1 LNSATHFFPSRSLR
15 FTDTNFGIICNGYIH
30 LGLFGSATWKAE
42 EDPVRVREGGA
53 DELYAD
59 PHTVKEAQGDYGG
72 EEQGSGRGRNFCDGR
87 DTTKLR
93 VSPVLL
99 DTAIQGLTSLASQLV
114 VALNVRDHG
123 YALRLLGSI
132 WQITMKSIQQNGGV
146 KG

>member
-1 LNSATHFFPSRSLR
+1 
-15 FTDTNFGIICNGYIH
+15 
-30 LGLFGSATWKAE
+30 
-42 EDPVRVREGGA
+42 VREGGT

-59 PHTVKEAQGDYGG
+59 PQAVEEAHADYGG
-72 EEQGSGRGRNFCDGR
+72 EEQDSGGVRNFCDGR

-99 DTAIQGLTSLASQLV
+99 GSAVQGLTSLASQLV

-146 KG
+146 K